1 MPSVGGGGGGGGFHG
16 GGGGGGF
23 HGGGGG
29 GYHGGHYG
37 GYRGGN
43 RFYYF
48 GGGYGYGRYRRG
60 SSIAGA
66 IISLIL
72 GIILLIVGIYLGK
85 SPKTLKY
92 SESDFQELAINK
104 YIDIYGENENCV
116 LFVLMTSKDPE
127 NDGYWQIS
135 ITGDNLAGGITEMF
149 GGDTTTFGRAFDNA
163 LPKNYLNSLLPAY
176 RSALETT
183 ANAITTNYTL
193 TKRFYNGQVPTPVAP
208 QYINNTEYI
217 NTNETL
223 VKEALQTFTDETGI
237 TISIYVIDQDATFK
251 RKANVIS
258 WVLII
263 IGVVLIIVGIV
274 GIVTAIRKKNGSDGR
289 SDSAP
294 TTNGGSSSSD
304 PYGF

>member
-29 GYHGGHYG
+29 GYHGG
-37 GYRGGN
+37 GYHGYHGS

-92 SESDFQELAINK
+92 SESDFQDLAINK

-116 LFVLMTSKDPE
+116 LFVLMTSKDSE

-176 RSALETT
+176 RGALETT

-208 QYINNTEYI
+208 QYIKI
-217 NTNETL
+217 R
-223 VKEALQTFTDETGI
+223 
-237 TISIYVIDQDATFK
+237 SI
-251 RKANVIS
+251 
-258 WVLII
+258 
-263 IGVVLIIVGIV
+263 
-274 GIVTAIRKKNGSDGR
+274 
-289 SDSAP
+289 
-294 TTNGGSSSSD
+294 
-304 PYGF
+304 

>member
-1 MPSVGGGGGGGGFHG
+1 MEAAASTAAEAAVVFTAVVAEAITAADITDTTEADFIISEEDTGTVGTEG
-16 GGGGGGF
+16 
-23 HGGGGG
+23 
-29 GYHGGHYG
+29 
-37 GYRGGN
+37 
-43 RFYYF
+43 
-48 GGGYGYGRYRRG
+48 G

-92 SESDFQELAINK
+92 SESDFQDLAINK

-116 LFVLMTSKDPE
+116 LFVLMTSKDSE

-176 RSALETT
+176 RGALETT

-208 QYINNTEYI
+208 QYIKI
-217 NTNETL
+217 R
-223 VKEALQTFTDETGI
+223 
-237 TISIYVIDQDATFK
+237 SI
-251 RKANVIS
+251 
-258 WVLII
+258 
-263 IGVVLIIVGIV
+263 
-274 GIVTAIRKKNGSDGR
+274 
-289 SDSAP
+289 
-294 TTNGGSSSSD
+294 
-304 PYGF
+304 